1 MEIIRYLN
9 GNVSV
14 SIHDDG
20 TKIRNYEGV
29 PRPIH
34 PETMDV
40 KITNFCTPEKD
51 NPICAFCHEM
61 STPKGLHGDLDKL
74 MNILD
79 ELPPGIELALGGGN
93 VLSHPDLFPFLLNLK
108 KKGFVSNITVNEKH
122 LEKDQELIFNLI
134 DQDLIK
140 GIGISYSSP
149 KYLESIKP
157 ILIKSNNVV
166 FHLIVGLNK
175 IDDIQ
180 DLYSFCSDLN
190 KKCKILLLGYKRFG
204 FGINHYVQNKSIE
217 NNKYEWTIRLSKF
230 FNQKNMILSF
240 DNLAIDQLKL
250 KRFFTNEG
258 WNKFYMGDDGT
269 FSMYID
275 AVKKEFGKSST
286 SNERVSFN
294 KTSLLEFF
302 KNLKGN

>member
-1 MEIIRYLN
+1 MEIIQYLN
-9 GNVSV
+9 GNTHVT
-14 SIHDDG
+14 IFDDG
-20 TKIRNYEGV
+20 TKIRTYELV
-29 PRPIH
+29 PKPNH

-51 NPICAFCHEM
+51 NPICSFCHEM
-61 STPKGLHGDLDKL
+61 STPKGLHGNLYKL

-79 ELPPGIELALGGGN
+79 KLPPGIELALGGGN

-108 KKGFVSNITVNEKH
+108 KKGFISNITVNEKH
-122 LEKDQELIFNLI
+122 IEKDQELIFNLI

-157 ILIKSNNVV
+157 ILMKSNNVV
-166 FHLIVGLNK
+166 FHLIVGLN
-175 IDDIQ
+175 ITNDIK
-180 DLYSFCSDLN
+180 DLDLFCSSLN

-204 FGINHYVQNKSIE
+204 FGINHFIQNKSIE
-217 NNKYEWTIRLSKF
+217 NNKYEWMIELSKF
-230 FNQKNMILSF
+230 FNQKNLILSF

-250 KRFFTNEG
+250 KRFFTDEG
-258 WNKFYMGDDGT
+258 WNKFYMGEDGT

-275 AVKKEFGKSST
+275 AVKQEFAKSSI
-286 SNERVSFN
+286 SNERISFEKN
-294 KTSLLEFF
+294 SLIEFF